1 MGNSRVEW
9 SRTSRALIMAAWA
22 AAGLTIAVAPAGAAT
37 MQADTPPTS
46 SMPAAQPAATSA
58 LDQGIAAFEA
68 GKETEAVALLTP
80 LAEKGDAEAQTYLG
94 WIYEEPPVTIEP
106 ASGQGAPPR
115 FVHDNV
121 KARAWYEKAV
131 AQGQAHAMNNLGSL
145 YFLGRGVPQDPAK
158 GLALFKRAATNGDLQ
173 AQKNLAAIYSLGIG
187 TLKDP
192 EEAARWG
199 AEAAQQGDQHAL
211 FYLSTRYEVG
221 DGVPKDAVAA
231 YILLN
236 LSHKTSP
243 EAAALRARL
252 EQRLSADERQSAQ
265 AMAADWHAGTPLP
278 LPLQAHGLLHPV
290 AH

>member
-1 MGNSRVEW
+1 
-9 SRTSRALIMAAWA
+9 
-22 AAGLTIAVAPAGAAT
+22 

-46 SMPAAQPAATSA
+46 TIPAVQTAATST

-68 GKETEAVALLTP
+68 GKETEAVALLMP

-94 WIYEEPPVTIEP
+94 WIYEEPTVTIEP
-106 ASGQGAPPR
+106 ASGRGASPR

-121 KARAWYEKAV
+121 KARAWYEKAA
-131 AQGQAHAMNNLGSL
+131 AQGHAHAMNNLGSL

-158 GLALFKRAATNGDLQ
+158 GLALFKRAAINGDLQ
-173 AQKNLAAIYSLGIG
+173 AQKNLAGIYSLGIG

-199 AEAAQQGDQHAL
+199 TEAAQQDDKDAL
-211 FYLSTRYEVG
+211 YCLGTRYEVG

-236 LSHKTSP
+236 LSHSTSP
-243 EAAALRARL
+243 EAAALRTRL
-252 EQRLSADERQSAQ
+252 EQRLSADERQSAH
-265 AMAADWHAGTPLP
+265 AMAADWHVGTPLP
-278 LPLQAHGLLHPV
+278 LPMQAHGLLQPV